1 MYDVNQKRVAK
12 VLKKCRQYLNWVQ
25 NSVLE
30 GEVSEANLK
39 KLKMELERIIKKDED
54 SVIFYYLRTTKYSSR
69 EIMGLKKGGSVKAS
83 SGSKASS
90 RADGCAQRGKT
101 KGRMV

>member
-25 NSVLE
+25 NSVFE
-30 GEVSEANLK
+30 GEISEANLK
-39 KLKMELERIIKKDED
+39 KLKMELDRIIKKDED

-69 EIMGLKKGGSVKAS
+69 EIMGLKKGG
-83 SGSKASS
+83 
-90 RADGCAQRGKT
+90 DENII
-101 KGRMV
+101 